1 MLPTRDE
8 AKALLR
14 AGARTNP
21 GLWTAHSACVAH
33 CARVIAEA
41 AGLDGEKAYILGLLH
56 DIGKS
61 ERVCALYHVWLGWRQ
76 MNELGYG
83 EAARICLTHSFQVQ
97 DLDSFMGQRDVTDAQ
112 YAQLEREL
120 AAVEYDEYDRLI
132 QLCDAVGDGRPVV
145 IEPRP
150 GAADGGQMAG
160 RAGAEKTVRQGLR
173 PGHLPAAA
181 RASLTCPWGGPQAAG
196 PGIKKTGPR
205 SFRGPVFVLIGAA
218 RPSLRRVCP
227 RQGALTRVT
236 QYAALWPRGES

>member
-120 AAVEYDEYDRLI
+120 AAVQY
-132 QLCDAVGDGRPVV
+132 AVGDVRPVV
-145 IEPRP
+145 IEQRLVDVALRRGLAPRTVDKWR
-150 GAADGGQMAG
+150 AVLELKKQFDKACGQDIY
-160 RAGAEKTVRQGLR
+160 R
-173 PGHLPAAA
+173 
-181 RASLTCPWGGPQAAG
+181 
-196 PGIKKTGPR
+196 
-205 SFRGPVFVLIGAA
+205 
-218 RPSLRRVCP
+218 LRRVHP
-227 RQGALTRVT
+227 
-236 QYAALWPRGES
+236 

>member
-120 AAVEYDEYDRLI
+120 AAVQYDEYDRLI
-132 QLCDAVGDGRPVV
+132 QLCDAVGDVRPVV
-145 IEPRP
+145 IEQRLVDV
-150 GAADGGQMAG
+150 A
-160 RAGAEKTVRQGLR
+160 
-173 PGHLPAAA
+173 
-181 RASLTCPWGGPQAAG
+181 
-196 PGIKKTGPR
+196 
-205 SFRGPVFVLIGAA
+205 
-218 RPSLRRVCP
+218 LRRGLAP
-227 RQGALTRVT
+227 RTVDKWRAVLELKKQFDKACGQDICRLLRVH
-236 QYAALWPRGES
+236 P